1 MTWTKAVILGLGI
14 TIALIVFLAFIPS
27 QFIYWFGGQEDKIIE
42 LMNKVTGREWEPYTA
57 VRLRDMVVMGYSTT
71 VFAIPV
77 AGAYFILERRR
88 RRLGL
93 RGAESPKEY
102 LSGK

>member
-1 MTWTKAVILGLGI
+1 MTWTKAVLSGLAI

-27 QFIYWFGGQEDKIIE
+27 QFIYWFGGQQDKVIE
-42 LMNKVTGREWEPYTA
+42 LLNKVTGREWDPYTA
-57 VRLRDMVVMGYSTT
+57 VRLRDVVVMGYSTT
-71 VFAIPV
+71 VFAIPI
-77 AGAYFILERRR
+77 AATYFIMERRR

-93 RGAESPKEY
+93 RGADSPKEY